1 MSRRRRDGD
10 IVIISK
16 EGAISQILAA
26 FGDNEYPGDNYL
38 CGSFEGSEAYEE
50 TAAFKGKMEWKT
62 LESGFLDAHH
72 SALSF
77 FSEGAFR
84 FFLPAFLIADLRNE
98 LLNGE
103 PLFHL
108 TGFSVSSIEI
118 PAGSRVFTRKV
129 GGSTL
134 MNPKRYGA
142 MTSADYARY
151 RLSVFTREEAR
162 AIVAYLKYTQETDTH
177 GINKPQIEA
186 ALNTFWADRA
196 EHAPSEERLKE
207 HLREE
212 SDFIAHLLKKT
223 PDQT

>member
-1 MSRRRRDGD
+1 VTTNTRATTFFAEAL
-10 IVIISK
+10 K
-16 EGAISQILAA
+16 Q
-26 FGDNEYPGDNYL
+26 
-38 CGSFEGSEAYEE
+38 AYEE
-50 TAAFKGKMEWKT
+50 TASFKGRTEWRT
-62 LESGFLDAHH
+62 LESALLDAHH

-98 LLNGE
+98 LMSAE

-108 TGFSVSSIEI
+108 TGFGVCSAQLPVN
-118 PAGSRVFTRKV
+118 SRVFTRKV

-142 MTSADYARY
+142 MTFADYARY

-162 AIVAYLKYTQETDTH
+162 AIVAYLNYSQETDTH
-177 GINKPQIEA
+177 GINKAQIVE
-186 ALNTFWADRA
+186 ALNAFWLDRA
-196 EHAPSEERLKE
+196 EHAPSEESLKT

-212 SDFIAHLLKKT
+212 SDFIAHLLNKT
-223 PDQT
+223 PDQG